1 MRGLNFFPL
10 MAACAL
16 AACSSM
22 TRQPAAESSGANT
35 GLVGVARAATDA
47 AREIEKASI
56 TGDVSRMGRAHD
68 MIDRALETFPNDPVL
83 LHYQGWQ
90 RYNEANLMEGVGRRD
105 EVPALLDRARA
116 ALELSNSTQP
126 MPETQALLASVLG
139 RMIGATPSL
148 APTLGPQVQ
157 QLMQAARSSGP
168 NNPRVL
174 LLQGINSIYTPAQY
188 GGGLSVAETQLRQAI
203 ALFATDQAAP
213 PSPSWGHAEVY
224 AWLGQVLQR
233 ENRPADA
240 VAAYNQALAIAPDY
254 TWVKTVLLPSA
265 RR

>member
-1 MRGLNFFPL
+1 

-16 AACSSM
+16 AACSSA
-22 TRQPAAESSGANT
+22 TRQPAGESSGAYT
-35 GLVGVARAATDA
+35 GLVGVARAAADA

-56 TGDVSRMGRAHD
+56 TGDVNRMGRAHD
-68 MIDRALETFPNDPVL
+68 MIDRALVTFPNDPLL

-90 RYNEANLMEGVGRRD
+90 RYNEANLMDGIGERQ

-116 ALELSNSTQP
+116 ALEQSNALQP

-139 RMIGATPSL
+139 RMIGATQSL

-157 QLMQAARSSGP
+157 QQMQAARQSGP
-168 NNPRVL
+168 NNPRVW

-188 GGGLSVAETQLRQAI
+188 GGGLSVAESQLRQAI
-203 ALFATDQAAP
+203 ALFQTDQVMP
-213 PSPSWGHAEVY
+213 PAPSWGRAEAY
-224 AWLGQVLQR
+224 AWLGQVLQK